1 MMDFYTANLA
11 MFGTALAFS
20 TAASYF
26 DLKTGEIPD
35 KFTIGL
41 VIVALAL
48 RAVFSALLGDYNY
61 FLDGLI
67 VGGIFFGFG
76 ALLFYTGGWG
86 GGDAK
91 LIAGIGASLGGLLAP
106 TVIGAPFAMFPAFI
120 GFFMAFAL
128 VSVPY
133 SLLYALMLSLRSPK
147 VFSLSWH
154 RIKENWLVLSLA
166 IIASASMIILFKPW
180 NGLLLFTL
188 LMPPMFYFLLIYIRS
203 VEEVAMQKEIPLS
216 ELREGDMVAEDL
228 VIDGKRLA
236 SKRDMDGL
244 SKEAL
249 EAIKE
254 SPDAPKSLRIK
265 WGIRFAP
272 AFPLAILAAPFWSG
286 ILGALLW
293 GRFL

>member
-1 MMDFYTANLA
+1 MMDFYTANLI

-20 TAASYF
+20 SAASYF
-26 DLKTGEIPD
+26 DIKTGEIPD
-35 KFTIGL
+35 KFTVGL

-48 RAVFSALLGDYNY
+48 RVVFSASMGDYMY

-76 ALLFYTGGWG
+76 AMLFYTGGWG

-91 LIAGIGASLGGLLAP
+91 LIAGIGASLGGIVAP
-106 TVIGAPFAMFPAFI
+106 TIIDAPLRMFPGFL

-128 VSVPY
+128 ISIPY
-133 SLLYALMLSLRSPK
+133 SLIYALALSFKSPG
-147 VFSLSWH
+147 VFSLTAH
-154 RIKENWLVLSLA
+154 RIKTNWFILSLA
-166 IIASASMIILFKPW
+166 VIASVSMIILFKPW
-180 NGLLLFTL
+180 NGLLTFVL
-188 LMPPMFYFLLIYIRS
+188 LMPPIFYFLLIYVRS

-228 VIDGKRLA
+228 VIGRKKLA

-249 EAIKE
+249 EKIK
-254 SPDAPKSLRIK
+254 SAKGAPARVKIK

-272 AFPLAILAAPFWSG
+272 AFPLAVLTAPFWWM
-286 ILGALLW
+286 IIQV
-293 GRFL
+293 FV